1 MIGKVCSRCGRIN
14 CEEHKPKPWATKQG
28 RGNRMRSG
36 SREQRINRAVMLEHD
51 GVCHV
56 CHLPGSDQ
64 VDHVQPLFEGGSDGP
79 ENRRPIHSTPCH
91 KQKTAEE
98 AQRARNG

>member
-1 MIGKVCSRCGRIN
+1 
-14 CEEHKPKPWATKQG
+14 
-28 RGNRMRSG
+28 MRSG

-51 GVCHV
+51 GICHV
-56 CHLPGSDQ
+56 CGQGGSDE
-64 VDHVQPLFEGGSDGP
+64 VDHVIPLAEGGSDGR

-91 KQKTAEE
+91 KRKTAQE